1 MKLQT
6 SHRDWTRGGLE
17 GFKLSIGWNY
27 TRPRHRL
34 VESDEDACVGWAY
47 SPTVDRASSR
57 KHGGRVRPRYMNP
70 PMENELREAVL
81 AASVRTEVCEA
92 VDEVYAE
99 LAAAIEIRNPIC
111 KTSGRCCRFEE
122 FGHRLYVSTME
133 LAKFVGDLS
142 LAEVLPSPGTPGE
155 GQGEGLV
162 PQCGDKRPSPQPSP
176 GVPGEGVRRPHALT
190 MDSAKEKRITLPI
203 VTTGNGPRTTDHG
216 QTVKPGCPYQ
226 LQGLCS
232 VHQIRPFGCRI
243 FFCDE
248 TSTAWQH
255 EQYER
260 LHGRLRQMHDQLAV
274 PYYYVEWRFALKA
287 LECGKPA

>member
-1 MKLQT
+1 
-6 SHRDWTRGGLE
+6 
-17 GFKLSIGWNY
+17 
-27 TRPRHRL
+27 
-34 VESDEDACVGWAY
+34 
-47 SPTVDRASSR
+47 
-57 KHGGRVRPRYMNP
+57 
-70 PMENELREAVL
+70 MENELRDAVL
-81 AASVRTEVCEA
+81 AASVRTDVRDA
-92 VDEVYAE
+92 VDEVYRE
-99 LAAAIEIRNPIC
+99 LAAAIEIRKPIC

-142 LAEVLPSPGTPGE
+142 VVSGPLSVVPAET
-155 GQGEGLV
+155 
-162 PQCGDKRPSPQPSP
+162 
-176 GVPGEGVRRPHALT
+176 
-190 MDSAKEKRITLPI
+190 SAQEKRVTLPI
-203 VTTGNGPRTTDHG
+203 VTTGNGPRTMGHG
-216 QTVKPGCPYQ
+216 QPEKPGCPYQ

-260 LHGRLRQMHDQLAV
+260 LHGRLRQMHDQFAV